1 MKRKYKLAVIDEVQ
15 IRSAADFFHDNKA
28 IAGFDNS
35 MKCVF
40 TSVRELVENGLDASE
55 RAVAWTKKRIKQMEE
70 KGKPIPKDL
79 MQWAK
84 RRPYIYVHLKTLD
97 ESKIAELLK
106 VEVRALE
113 SHLDFL
119 ELTVQDNG
127 IGVPFNDIPT
137 LFGRVLTGSNYGAR
151 QARGRFGL
159 GVKMVL
165 LNAMATVDLPIRV
178 KSRHIT
184 QKYTSDFKILINLQ
198 KNEPI
203 IVGGSGAKLDAKDP
217 EALNE
222 PGTKVGVTFTGS
234 WRLAKK
240 WVLEYFH
247 ELSIITPYATFEIHL
262 PDLEEPIIY
271 ERVIDEMP
279 PYPKLTQIHPWGCDI
294 TQLKREIA
302 ATRLTGATNM
312 IKFMMRHFQRVS
324 KKKAEQFLELVNIDP
339 NKNPRELS
347 SEEIRRIV
355 HDGFLRSKPDEK
367 KVKKEK
373 PKGEKKFTFLPPEGA
388 ALSPLTAE
396 SLERGLKERV
406 SPEFT
411 VASTRPA
418 AAYAGHP
425 FVVEAAL
432 AYGGTLKS
440 GVTIYRYANRIPL
453 LFGTGNDVISKVVN
467 REVEWKTY
475 KINIDN
481 SPLAIAVSLVS
492 TKIPF
497 PETSKEY
504 IADVDEIREEITKAL
519 QALGRNLRTFLSR
532 VERAR
537 RERKRSSQ
545 FEKWA
550 NITLQ
555 NLFEIT
561 KDDPN
566 TLPVNLDTQAEKIEK
581 ALMTGYPL
589 IIERNRPI
597 SSPISCINYWLEP
610 DIEKKLSKKGIKS
623 AFEFLATPTKDLAT
637 IKELKPERVEYVK
650 RNTIKMFSQSPDAP
664 NIAQLEWVDPEI
676 ELYLNKKWVKTLYDF
691 LVTSNYTIAS
701 IPGIGAKFIEFIK
714 QETLKSLNKEFS
726 VSLSEIPWIDQEIFK
741 KLKNQEIYTLFD
753 LINTPSSRLSFI
765 SELSHV
771 LIENEKKK
779 IMETF
784 QDLQAG
790 INEIDWI
797 DNYIANT
804 LRDMGI
810 NTVSE
815 FLLFSTHELESIDR
829 MVLKI
834 IDNSKQLLIAQ
845 ISQENFPSISQFKWY
860 TPEIGK
866 KLAKRKILTRLDFL
880 LYPTSRLARDKD
892 LIPNLIQYVKEKIVQ
907 DLNNTQTKSLSEMI
921 WIEPHIEN
929 ALEERDIRTIYDFL
943 TADVQKLS
951 KIKGLTLSQI
961 ERIKTNIGTPLSILT
976 FEGTPF
982 DEDTLEELRSH
993 SIFSIEDL
1001 YFLKAR
1007 LLKAL
1012 NASERKKIESI
1023 YDVLDAHIG
1032 TLPRV
1037 VPQTKFVLSQFG
1049 INSIFEFLIW
1059 PKNELGQLGI
1069 SLKEIES
1076 LKETIDTSEIL
1087 ENKRKGTPLNYLAI
1101 DSKILKELKKK
1112 GINTLEDAYFTQRAT
1127 LERSKIDLNV
1137 ISNIRETLNAPITM
1151 MPSLKAHLEIIEK
1164 LLKNGIKT
1172 IILFILSPLDS
1183 LQEITDL
1190 NEDDLTQLRNNIQI
1204 DPLKIQQEK
1213 IKLGV
1218 PVPLGIGFDNKELEA
1233 LEQAGIHTIDEL
1245 FILTKEQFTPHI
1257 PWEKINRV
1265 KEILESP
1272 VMIMENV
1279 PVHAIRKLVQNGVS
1293 TIFQFLYWPNEELM
1307 KVTGLGSKLL
1317 SQVKKELR
1325 IKKGITIGSLSRL
1338 DSSVRR
1344 ILSEIDIDTLEE
1356 VVVATKEM
1364 YELPS
1369 DTWKIIQNIKAVLNS
1384 PVSLVSELY
1393 AKSPETIAPLVQK
1406 GVRSILA
1413 FLYWPDEDLA
1423 EITGIKQE
1431 SITFIKFNLDFSRI
1445 EEILNSP
1452 LSYIP
1457 ALRFSF
1463 PEVID
1468 SLHESEIT
1476 TIKQFLQTPALSIQ
1490 ELTQLSIQEIEKIKD
1505 FVNPLEIEEIR
1516 KEHAIPLSTLTASKK
1531 EIKSTI
1537 KQLNRLGVLTY
1548 EELIPLEEEDVIEER
1563 IDWPILEETKNILD
1577 LPIHIVPHLSKEY
1590 RKSLETDGI
1599 TTIKMFIYW
1608 PNHRLAS
1615 ILKKTVEEIH
1625 QLKIQIDLK
1634 LIKEVTETSIELLLP
1649 SELISPLTEADIKTL
1664 QDFLLCPNKTL
1675 TTITRLSKKKLTTLK
1690 QNIDLQQIR
1699 LILELPETLD
1709 ASIDVEEILAKVA
1722 NHSIKSVIND
1732 NKRNFKEDIPKDIEQ
1747 AILQNFKEISQE
1759 RVRISLN
1766 NIEKELNASLLIERK
1781 GQVST
1786 TILREIIKERVNYAS
1801 KDFKENV
1808 NNSFKE
1814 QMVKNIKQFLDESF
1828 DNLKAVVLK
1837 GTEKQIR
1844 KEVSKTFT
1852 EEFTALKEEAI
1863 KKAVEQVKAETKI
1876 KDTGLTESI
1885 KNDIQNKLEADATIE
1900 INNFVKNNFQKQ
1912 ILDALRE
1919 KAVKIVEKKFTRKFI
1934 RIITEEIIQ
1943 DLKPSTMQQIE
1954 KIVQKNVQKKF
1965 DEKIRT
1971 EIIETIQN
1979 SINENAIINRA
1990 IRNIIEAKMNE
2001 LITPFKEE
2009 LSEEF
2014 TEDIIQKFDSPIQKA
2029 VTVALKP
2036 IKKEFITPLKKSKKG
2051 KISNEKMDEIIK
2063 ETEES
2068 IKKELTEW
2076 VTEEIRLH
2084 CVKCVTEIIDE
2095 TIPKIKERNIKN
2107 IEKLREKLPKS
2118 IHDNLITLKEKNLK
2132 ILVKQS
2138 STDRTKIK
2146 AIEKHINSIEK
2157 TLEKG
2162 INKAKI
2168 ETNLKKEFEIS
2179 LRNASKKTLNKEFSI
2194 TKIRKIVKDI
2204 IDEKEEKMALAQ
2216 PIINDMIDKMVREED
2231 KTPKKKPRRKEKIT
2245 KVETLDVFIPKTPA
2259 KKTPAKKTPAKKT
2272 PAKKTPAK
2280 KTPAKKTPAKKTR
2293 SR

>member
-1 MKRKYKLAVIDEVQ
+1 LALLDEVQ

-40 TSVRELVENGLDASE
+40 TSVRELVENGLDAAE
-55 RAVAWTKKRIKQMEE
+55 RAVAWTKKRVERLEE
-70 KGKPIPKDL
+70 QGKAIPEDL
-79 MQWAK
+79 TQWAK

-97 ESKIAELLK
+97 EFKIAELLK

-127 IGVPFNDIPT
+127 IGVAFEDIPT

-165 LNAMATVDLPIRV
+165 LNAMATVDLPIRI

-184 QKYTSDFKILINLQ
+184 QDYTSYFNILINLQ

-203 IVGGSGAKLDAKDP
+203 IVGGAGTKLEPTDS
-217 EALNE
+217 EALKE

-262 PDLEEPIIY
+262 PDLEEPIIF

-279 PYPKLTQIHPWGCDI
+279 PYPKLTKIHPWGCDI

-302 ATRLTGATNM
+302 ATRITGTTNM
-312 IKFMMRHFQRVS
+312 IEFMTRHFQRIS

-339 NKNPRELS
+339 NKNPRELT

-355 HDGFLRSKPDEK
+355 HDGFLRSKPDDS
-367 KVKKEK
+367 KVKKDK
-373 PKGEKKFTFLPPEGA
+373 IKGEKKFAFLPPEGA

-396 SLERGLKERV
+396 GLERGLKERI

-411 VASTRPA
+411 VAATRPTS
-418 AAYAGHP
+418 AYAGHP
-425 FVVEAAL
+425 FIVEAAL
-432 AYGGTLKS
+432 AYGGKLKS

-453 LFGTGNDVISKVVN
+453 LFGAGNDVISKVVHK
-467 REVEWKTY
+467 EVEWKTY

-504 IADVDEIREEITKAL
+504 IADVDEIKDEITKAL
-519 QALGRNLRTFLSR
+519 QALGRKVRTFLSR

-550 NITLQ
+550 SVTLQ
-555 NLFEIT
+555 NLFAIINE
-561 KDDPN
+561 DPT
-566 TLPVNLDTQAEKIEK
+566 TLPVDVASEAKKIEK

-589 IIERNRPI
+589 IIERKRPI
-597 SSPISCINYWLEP
+597 SSSITNISYWLEP
-610 DIEKKLSKKGIKS
+610 DIEKQLLTKGIKS
-623 AFEFLATPTKDLAT
+623 AFEFLVTPTEIFAS
-637 IKELKPERVEYVK
+637 IKELKHDRVEQIK
-650 RNTIKMFSQSPDAP
+650 RNTIKMLSQSPNAP
-664 NIAQLEWVDPEI
+664 DITQLAWVDH
-676 ELYLNKKWVKTLYDF
+676 ELKAYLNKKWVKTLYDF
-691 LVTSNYTIAS
+691 LVTPNNTITS
-701 IPGIGAKFIEFIK
+701 IPGIGAKLIEFTK
-714 QETLKSLNKEFS
+714 QETLKSLNKKRS
-726 VSLSEIPWIDQEIFK
+726 ISLSKIPWIDKELFNILKKQEIHS
-741 KLKNQEIYTLFD
+741 IFD
-753 LINTPSSRLSFI
+753 LITAPSSRLSFI

-784 QDLQAG
+784 QDLQAD
-790 INEIDWI
+790 IHQIEWM
-797 DNYIANT
+797 DNYIENT
-804 LRDMGI
+804 LREMGI
-810 NTVSE
+810 TTITE
-815 FLLFSTHELESIDR
+815 FLLFSTHELASIER
-829 MVLKI
+829 IVLKI
-834 IDNSKQLLIAQ
+834 TDNSKQQLIAQ
-845 ISQENFPSISQFKWY
+845 FPQEKIPPLSQFNWY
-860 TPEIGK
+860 TPEIAK
-866 KLAKRKILTRLDFL
+866 KFAKRRILTQLDFL
-880 LYPTSRLARDKD
+880 LYPTSHLARDKD
-892 LIPNLIQYVKEKIVQ
+892 LVPNLIQQAKEKIVK
-907 DLNNTQTKSLSEMI
+907 DLNDKQPKSLSEMI
-921 WIEPHIEN
+921 WIESSIQK
-929 ALEERDIRTIYDFL
+929 ALEEGGVRTIYDFL
-943 TADVQKLS
+943 TTDIQKLS

-961 ERIKTNIGTPLSILT
+961 KRIRMNVGTPLDILT
-976 FEGTPF
+976 FKGALIT
-982 DEDTLEELRSH
+982 DETLQALRSFNA
-993 SIFSIEDL
+993 FSIEDL
-1001 YFLKAR
+1001 YFSKAR
-1007 LLKAL
+1007 ILKAL
-1012 NASERKKIESI
+1012 KASERKEVEPI
-1023 YDVLDAHIG
+1023 YDILDAHIG

-1037 VPQTKFVLSQFG
+1037 VPQTKILLSQFG
-1049 INSIFEFLIW
+1049 INSIIEFLIW
-1059 PKNELGQLGI
+1059 PKKELEQLGI
-1069 SLKEIES
+1069 SSKEISS
-1076 LKETIDTSEIL
+1076 LKETIDISEIL
-1087 ENKRKGTPLNYLAI
+1087 ENKQKGTPLNFLDL
-1101 DSKILKELKKK
+1101 DSNILKKLEKI
-1112 GINTLEDAYFTQRAT
+1112 GINTIEDAYFTPHET
-1127 LERSKIDLNV
+1127 LEHYKADLHV
-1137 ISNIRETLNAPITM
+1137 ISKIRETLNAPITIL
-1151 MPSLKAHLEIIEK
+1151 PSLKKHLEIVEK
-1164 LLKNGIKT
+1164 LLRNGITT
-1172 IILFILSPLDS
+1172 IIHFILSPLNS
-1183 LQEITDL
+1183 LQEITNV
-1190 NEDDLTQLRNNIQI
+1190 NEAEIVQLRKKIQI
-1204 DPLKIQQEK
+1204 DPLSIQQEK
-1213 IKLGV
+1213 MKYGTPI
-1218 PVPLGIGFDNKELEA
+1218 PLGIGFDEKELKA
-1233 LEQAGIHTIDEL
+1233 LEQSGIFTIDEC

-1257 PWEKINRV
+1257 PWEKITRV

-1307 KVTGLGSKLL
+1307 QVIGLDSKLL

-1325 IKKGITIGSLSRL
+1325 IKKGIPIDSLSRL

-1344 ILSEIDIDTLEE
+1344 ILSEIDIATLEE

-1384 PVSLVSELY
+1384 PVSLISELY
-1393 AKSPETIAPLVQK
+1393 AKSPETIAPLVK
-1406 GVRSILA
+1406 RGVRAILA

-1431 SITFIKFNLDFSRI
+1431 SITFIKFNLNFSKI
-1445 EEILNSP
+1445 EEILDSP

-1468 SLHESEIT
+1468 SLHEAEIT

-1490 ELTQLSIQEIEKIKD
+1490 ELTQLSIQEVEKIKD

-1531 EIKSTI
+1531 EIKSII

-1563 IDWPILEETKNILD
+1563 IDWQILEETKNILD

-1649 SELISPLTEADIKTL
+1649 SKLISPLTEADIKTL

-1722 NHSIKSVIND
+1722 HYSIKTVINA
-1732 NKRNFKEDIPKDIEQ
+1732 NKRNFREDIPKDVAQ

-1786 TILREIIKERVNYAS
+1786 TVLREIIKERVNYAS

-1837 GTEKQIR
+1837 GTEKQIM

-1863 KKAVEQVKAETKI
+1863 KKAIEQVKAEIKI
-1876 KDTGLTESI
+1876 KDTGIAESI
-1885 KNDIQNKLEADATIE
+1885 KSDIPNKLEADATIE

-1912 ILDALRE
+1912 ILDALRK

-1954 KIVQKNVQKKF
+1954 KIVQKNVQKKI

-1971 EIIETIQN
+1971 ENIETIQN
-1979 SINENAIINRA
+1979 AINENAIINRA
-1990 IRNIIEAKMNE
+1990 IRNIIETKMNE
-2001 LITPFKEE
+2001 LINPFKEE

-2014 TEDIIQKFDSPIQKA
+2014 TEDIIIQKFDSPIQKA

-2084 CVKCVTEIIDE
+2084 CVKRVTEIIDE
-2095 TIPKIKERNIKN
+2095 TIPKIKERNIKI

-2132 ILVKQS
+2132 ILVKQI
-2138 STDRTKIK
+2138 STDRTTIK
-2146 AIEKHINSIEK
+2146 AIEKHITSIEK

-2179 LRNASKKTLNKEFSI
+2179 LNNASKKTLNKEFSI

-2216 PIINDMIDKMVREED
+2216 PIINDMIDKIVREED
-2231 KTPKKKPRRKEKIT
+2231 KTPKKKPRRKEKVT
-2245 KVETLDVFIPKTPA
+2245 KVETLDVFIPKTTA
-2259 KKTPAKKTPAKKT
+2259 KKTTAKKTT
-2272 PAKKTPAK
+2272 G
-2280 KTPAKKTPAKKTR
+2280 KKTR